1 MKRTIITS
9 ILAIVIGMAAAEAQ
23 PYFRHGHGSGPRRPQ
38 HETYYRGNNGYHS
51 SFVPYKGFLELGYAA
66 GIGDN
71 RADRLDILTTHGLQ
85 VSSNTFVGIGGGLSV
100 SFNNDEYDRHDDYY
114 DYHTTGV
121 SIPLYVDFRFGNVI
135 PSRSSFVQPFFDMKI
150 GAQFRVS
157 DDTLVV
163 GRGYYDGTNSFYM
176 SPSVGLRIP
185 TGGKSAVNLAATYN
199 LTTHR
204 IADWSGNSY
213 YCDEVKGLSSFGV
226 RLSFEW

>member
-1 MKRTIITS
+1 MKRTVITS
-9 ILAIVIGMAAAEAQ
+9 ILAIVIGVAVAEAQ
-23 PYFRHGHGSGPRRPQ
+23 PYFRHGQGGGQRRPQ
-38 HETYYRGNNGYHS
+38 RETYYRGDNGFRS
-51 SFVPYKGFLELGYAA
+51 SFVPYKGFLEMGYAA

-85 VSSNTFVGIGGGLSV
+85 VSNNTFVGIGGGLSV
-100 SFNNDEYDRHDDYY
+100 SFNNDDYAVHDY

-121 SIPLYVDFRFGNVI
+121 SIPLYVDFRFGNTY
-135 PSRSSFVQPFFDMKI
+135 PSRGSWVQPFFDFKI

-176 SPSVGLRIP
+176 SPSVGIRIP

-213 YCDEVKGLSSFGV
+213 YCDAVQGLSSFGV
-226 RLSFEW
+226 RLSFVW